1 MVDRQKEKV
10 YNINIKKLR
19 KQEKKSMSIKALME
33 RVEQCSED
41 NYMWHGQSLSENY
54 GATEEMMNEFW
65 ELVAER
71 IDEAYM
77 KDYEGTY
84 HIAHEGSCEPNATF
98 ISLCGLS
105 IDRDTID
112 SAIEELE
119 VTNVE
124 EWLETTVEKL
134 EEVISRVT
142 ADMGKIQDEII
153 AKYNLTY
160 TEID

>member
-1 MVDRQKEKV
+1 
-10 YNINIKKLR
+10 
-19 KQEKKSMSIKALME
+19 MSITALMK

-71 IDEAYM
+71 IDEAY
-77 KDYEGTY
+77 

-112 SAIEELE
+112 SAIAELE

-124 EWLETTVEKL
+124 EWLDTTVEKL
-134 EEVISRVT
+134 EEVINRVSD
-142 ADMGKIQDEII
+142 DMNKILDEIV
-153 AKYNLTY
+153 KKHNLTY
-160 TEID
+160 IEVA

>member
-1 MVDRQKEKV
+1 
-10 YNINIKKLR
+10 
-19 KQEKKSMSIKALME
+19 
-33 RVEQCSED
+33 
-41 NYMWHGQSLSENY
+41 
-54 GATEEMMNEFW
+54 MMNEFW
-65 ELVAER
+65 ELVAKR

-77 KDYEGTY
+77 KDYEETY

-112 SAIEELE
+112 SAIAELE

-124 EWLETTVEKL
+124 EWLDTTVEKL
-134 EEVISRVT
+134 EEVIKRVKE
-142 ADMGKIQDEII
+142 DMNKILDEIV

-160 TEID
+160 TEIDY

>member
-1 MVDRQKEKV
+1 MIYLPRFRAWDIKNKKMGEPDII
-10 YNINIKKLR
+10 IN
-19 KQEKKSMSIKALME
+19 
-33 RVEQCSED
+33 
-41 NYMWHGQSLSENY
+41 NG
-54 GATEEMMNEFW
+54 
-65 ELVAER
+65 R
-71 IDEAYM
+71 IDEI
-77 KDYEGTY
+77 KIWGDETVPD
-84 HIAHEGSCEPNATF
+84 EETDWRETSDF
-98 ISLCGLS
+98 SLMMSSNVLDVKKKEIYDLDILKS
-105 IDRDTID
+105 TASEFPEDHKYWIDRDTID

-142 ADMGKIQDEII
+142 ADMGKIQDEIV